1 MLKTPFDPR
10 RGLSFTLQSLHAP
23 DKGALRYIKTASR
36 EKRLK
41 TFKFGDFLPVQALF
55 CGSGR

>member
-1 MLKTPFDPR
+1 MDMIKTPFDPR

-41 TFKFGDFLPVQALF
+41 TFKFGDFLPV
-55 CGSGR
+55 